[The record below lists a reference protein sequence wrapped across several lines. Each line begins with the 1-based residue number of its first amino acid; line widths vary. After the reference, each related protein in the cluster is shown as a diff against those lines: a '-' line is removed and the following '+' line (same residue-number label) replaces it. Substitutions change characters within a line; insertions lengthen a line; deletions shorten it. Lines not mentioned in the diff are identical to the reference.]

1 MFGPAAVLD
10 DDGSA
15 TEASGLQNFLQWIPN
30 PYVFERENSDRNAPI
45 QRNRY
50 QIVSLAE
57 TVSWSIPDANR
68 GMSTNSPG
76 TGSKVHIKAFAPDR
90 DRTVFTEV
98 HRVWHVIIQISN
110 ISLQNT
116 EIDESG
122 IFYHCVVL
130 SVWRRD

>member
-10 DDGSA
+10 DYGSA

-57 TVSWSIPDANR
+57 TLSWSIPDANR
-68 GMSTNSPG
+68 GMSTNSPQPCRTIDHLETTDDDCRPG
-76 TGSKVHIKAFAPDR
+76 AATWRAMAVWADVDDDIRALAPSSPSR
-90 DRTVFTEV
+90 LLVASASPTC
-98 HRVWHVIIQISN
+98 S
-110 ISLQNT
+110 
-116 EIDESG
+116 
-122 IFYHCVVL
+122 
-130 SVWRRD
+130 

>member
-10 DDGSA
+10 DYGSA

-57 TVSWSIPDANR
+57 TLSWSIPDANR

-76 TGSKVHIKAFAPDR
+76 TGLCRVR
-90 DRTVFTEV
+90 
-98 HRVWHVIIQISN
+98 HRLNLFLLANRQ
-110 ISLQNT
+110 SL
-116 EIDESG
+116 G
-122 IFYHCVVL
+122 P
-130 SVWRRD
+130 

>member
-1 MFGPAAVLD
+1 AAVLD

-30 PYVFERENSDRNAPI
+30 PYVFKRENSDRNAPI

-76 TGSKVHIKAFAPDR
+76 TGDLLTSKGVDYRHGHGVPQLLGSIINAIFD
-90 DRTVFTEV
+90 VF
-98 HRVWHVIIQISN
+98 IIRGP
-110 ISLQNT
+110 LR
-116 EIDESG
+116 
-122 IFYHCVVL
+122 H
-130 SVWRRD
+130 

>member
-10 DDGSA
+10 DYGSA

-57 TVSWSIPDANR
+57 TLSWSIPDANR

-76 TGSKVHIKAFAPDR
+76 TRCSMRFPQRRNGLAHLGEYVSFKNVNPQAGGMTEDR
-90 DRTVFTEV
+90 LRST
-98 HRVWHVIIQISN
+98 IIM
-110 ISLQNT
+110 
-116 EIDESG
+116 
-122 IFYHCVVL
+122 
-130 SVWRRD
+130 R

>member
-10 DDGSA
+10 DYRSA

-45 QRNRY
+45 PRNRY

-57 TVSWSIPDANR
+57 ALSWSIPDANR

-76 TGSKVHIKAFAPDR
+76 TGPLDGASAPLVFFSSRPKLSFCDTFR
-90 DRTVFTEV
+90 YTDYGVPRAQQTAERLRRCATV
-98 HRVWHVIIQISN
+98 
-110 ISLQNT
+110 
-116 EIDESG
+116 
-122 IFYHCVVL
+122 
-130 SVWRRD
+130 